1 MARPFLLPDRNGWP
15 HVDVEIIDNDEGD
28 VACTLAE
35 IYGEGIPP
43 PSEAEHL
50 PAGAPHWQKRT
61 LGITQWIYLTT
72 STTSNFM
79 KQAWQAERLWA
90 MDDDTDDCNFRAA
103 HVLLEW
109 VQAKKN
115 PVFGVVIKMLHRC
128 PGYGKRT
135 WMVLA
140 EPWGQPKRWDD
151 FQTSMLRRLKFDDNL
166 KARVVDAGCSEWKG
180 PATIRRVTDVILR
193 WMQLCNPR
201 LRDITAERG
210 NTLEFLKW
218 SFRRSR
224 HSA

>member
-61 LGITQWIYLTT
+61 LGLTQWIYLAT

-115 PVFGVVIKMLHRC
+115 PFLVSSSRC
-128 PGYGKRT
+128 CTGAPGTVREHGWYLQSRG
-135 WMVLA
+135 
-140 EPWGQPKRWDD
+140 G
-151 FQTSMLRRLKFDDNL
+151 
-166 KARVVDAGCSEWKG
+166 
-180 PATIRRVTDVILR
+180 
-193 WMQLCNPR
+193 NPS
-201 LRDITAERG
+201 DGMIFKHQCCG
-210 NTLEFLKW
+210 D
-218 SFRRSR
+218 
-224 HSA
+224 